1 MIYFAIQSEL
11 MSKIYIKVGFFLST
25 VFIFSLLSVGCDLH
39 VDSVYLGRSES
50 KLLGHVN
57 SGNIAEVKKFLD
69 GGGNVNLQDEPGM
82 TPLHHAANADTD
94 GSHFEMIKLLIDR
107 GANVNALDDTDYT
120 PLLLARNNDGS
131 VAKLLIDAGADI
143 NATNRD
149 GETLL
154 YFTATGAAGGGHSRY
169 LILTKFLLSNKA
181 EVNIKLDSGDTLLHK
196 VCHRYAEEKVS
207 EVCELLIKNGA
218 DINAINDKGVTPLD
232 LAIENDREITV
243 KNLRKYG
250 SKKSIEITEKI
261 ENN

>member
-1 MIYFAIQSEL
+1 
-11 MSKIYIKVGFFLST
+11 
-25 VFIFSLLSVGCDLH
+25 
-39 VDSVYLGRSES
+39 
-50 KLLGHVN
+50 
-57 SGNIAEVKKFLD
+57 
-69 GGGNVNLQDEPGM
+69 M

-169 LILTKFLLSNKA
+169 LIFTKFLLSNKA
-181 EVNIKLDSGDTLLHK
+181 EVNIKLDSGDTILHK
-196 VCHRYAEEKVS
+196 VYHRYAEEKVS

-250 SKKSIEITEKI
+250 AKKSIEITEKI
-261 ENN
+261 EKN